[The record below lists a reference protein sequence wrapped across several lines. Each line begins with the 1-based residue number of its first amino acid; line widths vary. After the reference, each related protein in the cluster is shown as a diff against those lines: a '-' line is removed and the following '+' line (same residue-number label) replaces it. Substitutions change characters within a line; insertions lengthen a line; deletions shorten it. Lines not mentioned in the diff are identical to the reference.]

1 MGLALSSGYFLVFHG
16 SRDRRG
22 QFILSQLIHS
32 LSQQVAN
39 KLILAQ
45 GKHLQPKSALEIH
58 HNICNYTGEYSSCN
72 IQGLTIPS
80 KKEIPLIGTGA
91 LELTTI
97 PLHHKIQ
104 QYADS
109 IQKLGYKHLKILP
122 LFLTPGI
129 HVCEDIPAEIDQTIV
144 SEEINLELLP
154 FLGNYSQILTILSKQ
169 FTQLP
174 SDGRILLAH
183 GTKYPQGNV
192 FLDKLATKLNARVA
206 YYSVASSLKAQVQA
220 LIARQLPRIAIIPYF
235 LFPGRITEAI
245 AMEIAQLQQDFPET
259 ELMLGRPLGTTGEL
273 SNLIFEVLAQ

>member
-1 MGLALSSGYFLVFHG
+1 MSSGYFLVFHG

-32 LSQQVAN
+32 LSQQVTD

-45 GKHLQPKSALEIH
+45 GKHLQQKSELEIH

-72 IQGLTIPS
+72 TEGLTILS
-80 KKEIPLIGTGA
+80 EKKTPLIGTGS

-109 IQKLGYKHLKILP
+109 IQKLGYKGLKILP
-122 LFLTPGI
+122 LFLTPGV
-129 HVCEDIPAEIDQTIV
+129 HVCEDIPAEIEQIIV
-144 SEEINLELLP
+144 SANINLELLP
-154 FLGNYSQILTILSKQ
+154 FLGTHARISTILSRQ

-183 GTKYPQGNV
+183 GTKYPQGNA
-192 FLDKLATKLNARVA
+192 FIDKLATQVNARVA
-206 YYSVASSLKAQVQA
+206 YYSVASSLQAQVQA
-220 LIARQLPRIAIIPYF
+220 LVAQKVTRIAIIPYF

-245 AMEIAQLQQDFPET
+245 AIEIAQLQQDFPET
-259 ELMLGRPLGTTGEL
+259 ELLLGRPLGTTGEL